1 MTERHERGASC
12 GGVEEFDHALE
23 EIRGGRPVQHSMVE
37 GEAQPEHRALGDLA
51 AIDGRLLD
59 NSPDAEDASL
69 AGIQNR
75 RERVD
80 SEHAEVGNRKR
91 ASGYVFEF
99 ELTGARLFAE
109 CAAFDRDLPKRLA
122 LGAIHDR
129 NYKPLIECDGD
140 ADVRTCEGDDLRAF
154 FVEARIHSRM
164 AHQGARDRMN

>member
-1 MTERHERGASC
+1 MRGSSC

-23 EIRGGRPVQHSMVE
+23 ELRGGRPVQHSMVE
-37 GEAQPEHRALGDLA
+37 SEAQPKHRALGDLA
-51 AIDGRLLD
+51 AIDRRLLD
-59 NSPDAEDASL
+59 NSPDAEDSGL

-80 SEHAEVGNRKR
+80 AEHAEVGYGKR

-109 CAAFDRDLPKRLA
+109 CAAFERDLPKRLA

-129 NYKPLIECDGD
+129 NDQPLVECDGD
-140 ADVRTCEGDDLRAF
+140 ADVRIWGKSNLRVVAS
-154 FVEARIHSRM
+154 FVEARI
-164 AHQGARDRMN
+164 

>member
-1 MTERHERGASC
+1 
-12 GGVEEFDHALE
+12 
-23 EIRGGRPVQHSMVE
+23 MVE

-51 AIDGRLLD
+51 LIDRGLLD
-59 NSPDAEDASL
+59 DSADAEDSGL

-80 SEHAEVGNRKR
+80 SEHSEVGYRER

-122 LGAIHDR
+122 IRALHDR
-129 NYKPLIECDGD
+129 NDQSLVERDRD
-140 ADVRTCEGDDLRAF
+140 ADI
-154 FVEARIHSRM
+154 RICGKNNLD
-164 AHQGARDRMN
+164 AV